1 MTALIP
7 SARKGS
13 KNAPPNKSGIS
24 PDPSDSAYGKKGA
37 NMAAPAARQAAK
49 LIKLHDTRIILGLGV
64 SVKSAPL
71 IPFDSEIAPKAK
83 TKKTA
88 SRQATIV

>member
-13 KNAPPNKSGIS
+13 KNAPPNKAGTI
-24 PDPSDSAYGKKGA
+24 PDIDDNAYGKKGA
-37 NMAAPAARQAAK
+37 NIATPAARQAPK
-49 LIKLHDTRIILGLGV
+49 LIKLHATRIILGLGV

-71 IPFDSEIAPKAK
+71 MPFDSEIAPKAK
-83 TKKTA
+83 TKKAA
-88 SRQATIV
+88 SRHATIV